1 MSTKLQRMI
10 DKTVQVPLGTFM
22 KRMLLS
28 AAMVTA
34 IGLTGL
40 AAGAEGAD
48 DSQGADDSFRED
60 NSRGVDDSFREDNSS
75 LEAVVPAGSIT
86 FKMVPSEGAASC
98 LSSDARAHV
107 TVSNVAVGQ
116 NLHVEVENLPP
127 N

>member
-10 DKTVQVPLGTFM
+10 DKTAQVPLGTFM
-22 KRMLLS
+22 KRTLLS

-48 DSQGADDSFRED
+48 DSPGADD
-60 NSRGVDDSFREDNSS
+60 SS

-98 LSSDARAHV
+98 LSPDARAHV
-107 TVSNVAVGQ
+107 TVSNVEVGQ
-116 NLHVEVENLPP
+116 N
-127 N
+127 